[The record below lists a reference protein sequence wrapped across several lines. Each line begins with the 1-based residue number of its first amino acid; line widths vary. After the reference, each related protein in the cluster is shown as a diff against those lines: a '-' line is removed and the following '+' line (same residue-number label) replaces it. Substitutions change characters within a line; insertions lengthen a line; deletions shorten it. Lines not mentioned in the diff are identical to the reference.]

1 MGARLAALVKKGD
14 KENPLIRVRPGVFAL
29 REWNQKMIEQG
40 LADRTPA
47 LEILAANGGDAEL
60 LEVARAEAG
69 SNGGSGLVD
78 IEDEEA
84 LAPDDEEVE
93 RLELAASAT
102 GIFEPE
108 EDDDEP
114 IFGEALAEE
123 DDDEGREGEKT
134 DQGGSR
140 RRRRRRRRGRAG
152 PDEPR
157 SGEDLP
163 TYTVTDAPAEPREAT
178 ESEPRPEPRVETP
191 KPDHRSRERNRE
203 SGPQAAVEELVGRDL
218 ADAIASLMATYD
230 RNAGLVSSHKLA
242 DAFQRKGRV
251 SSDAGHVQGLIL
263 AAARADNARRA
274 LDGLRPRFRLAGN
287 RMGLTDWL
295 MDDELGRLERD
306 LLGIAERYREAVRRS
321 LLRRLQQL
329 PHRAIGELV
338 VLLLERL
345 GMGGLVPVRR
355 AGAPGS
361 ELHLAGNSN
370 GATAD
375 VRVAVVVRR
384 DGREVGRE
392 RVAELRGALH
402 HYGPA
407 VAGWIVTTGQVL
419 SGARE
424 EAAAPGAAPITLVD
438 GNRLV
443 RLCEEHGVAVQE
455 TRLTLPLPDLD
466 LLDALR
472 TG

>member
-1 MGARLAALVKKGD
+1 VEAAKVD
-14 KENPLIRVRPGVFAL
+14 QRSRDRVR
-29 REWNQKMIEQG
+29 
-40 LADRTPA
+40 
-47 LEILAANGGDAEL
+47 
-60 LEVARAEAG
+60 
-69 SNGGSGLVD
+69 
-78 IEDEEA
+78 
-84 LAPDDEEVE
+84 
-93 RLELAASAT
+93 
-102 GIFEPE
+102 EP
-108 EDDDEP
+108 
-114 IFGEALAEE
+114 
-123 DDDEGREGEKT
+123 
-134 DQGGSR
+134 
-140 RRRRRRRRGRAG
+140 
-152 PDEPR
+152 
-157 SGEDLP
+157 
-163 TYTVTDAPAEPREAT
+163 
-178 ESEPRPEPRVETP
+178 
-191 KPDHRSRERNRE
+191 
-203 SGPQAAVEELVGRDL
+203 GPQGAVEDLVGRDL
-218 ADAIASLMATYD
+218 ADTIAGLLATYD
-230 RNAGLVSSHKLA
+230 RNAGLVSAHKLA
-242 DAFQRKGRV
+242 EAFQRKGRV

-295 MDDELGRLERD
+295 LDDELGRLERD
-306 LLGIAERYREAVRRS
+306 LLGLAERYREAVRRS
-321 LLRRLQQL
+321 LLRRLGQL

-345 GMGGLVPVRR
+345 GMGGLAQVRR

-361 ELHLAGNSN
+361 ELHLAGNTN
-370 GATAD
+370 GATGD
-375 VRVAVVVRR
+375 IRVAVVVRR

-466 LLDALR
+466 LLDSLR
-472 TG
+472 SG